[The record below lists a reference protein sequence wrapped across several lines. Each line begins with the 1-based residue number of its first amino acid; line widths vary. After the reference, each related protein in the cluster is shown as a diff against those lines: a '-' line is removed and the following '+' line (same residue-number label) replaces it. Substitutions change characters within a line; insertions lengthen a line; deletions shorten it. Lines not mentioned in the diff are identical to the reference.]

1 MRYNSFEL
9 KEISWGERKLSVVRH
24 YKMKLYNCRQNGGK
38 NEFIRG
44 SKYQKDIYHKIRWE

>member
-24 YKMKLYNCRQNGGK
+24 YKMKPYNCR
-38 NEFIRG
+38 
-44 SKYQKDIYHKIRWE
+44 